1 MLDSVRT
8 RLTLW
13 YVSVLA
19 LVLVAFSLGVYF
31 LLTRSL
37 YERLDGGLRATLDAM
52 VVSLEREIAEP
63 ESPKQAAV
71 STVEELFYPHQ
82 ALAVFDAEGRLMAE
96 RTSQDGY
103 RAQLPALALI
113 PGQGVYLYTAPEVKD
128 DAGIRIGVRRVK
140 VATSGPAYVI
150 AVGQSLETVTEEL
163 ELLRHVFA
171 VAVPAVLVL
180 AGLGGWFLARKS
192 LRPVVTMSD
201 RARQLGAEN
210 LDERLPVSNPRDE
223 LGRLAGAFNELL
235 ARLEA
240 SFAQQRQ
247 FMADA
252 SHELRTPLGVIQTA
266 AGVTL
271 ERERRG
277 EGDYREALKLISE
290 QARRLTRVVEDM
302 FMLARV
308 DAGRHPLHRS
318 HFYLDELLG
327 ETARAAAVLAAR
339 KGVEI
344 DMTGLPET
352 LYEGDEDLLRRM
364 VLNLLDNAI
373 KHTPAGGQVRLGL
386 RREESKYLITV
397 TDTGGGIPPEA
408 QPNIFERFYRADKA
422 RARAQAGNGSGAGL
436 GLAISRWIAEAHEGA
451 LELERSDETGSTF
464 VASLPAPNKT

>member
-31 LLTRSL
+31 LLARSL

-52 VVSLEREIAEP
+52 VVSMEREIAEP
-63 ESPKQAAV
+63 ESPQQAAV
-71 STVEELFYPHQ
+71 STVEELFYPRL
-82 ALAVFDAEGRLMAE
+82 ALAVFDTEGHLMAE
-96 RTSQDGY
+96 RPSQDGY
-103 RAQLPALALI
+103 RAQLLAPALI
-113 PGQGVYLYTAPEVKD
+113 PGQAVYLYTEPEVRNED
-128 DAGIRIGVRRVK
+128 GIRVGVQRVR
-140 VATSGPAYVI
+140 VAPSGPAYII
-150 AVGQSLETVTEEL
+150 AVGQSLETVTEQL
-163 ELLRHVFA
+163 ELLRHIFA
-171 VAVPAVLVL
+171 IAVPAVLVL
-180 AGLGGWFLARKS
+180 AGIGGWFLARKS
-192 LRPVVTMSD
+192 LAPVVAMSD

-223 LGRLAGAFNELL
+223 LGRLACAFNELL

-240 SFAQQRQ
+240 AFALQRQ

-277 EGDYREALKLISE
+277 EGEYREALKLINE

-302 FMLARV
+302 FMLARA

-318 HFYLDELLG
+318 QFYLDELLG
-327 ETARAAAVLAAR
+327 ETARAAAVLAVR

-344 DMTGLPET
+344 EMTGLPET

-373 KHTPAGGQVRLGL
+373 KHTPAGGEVRLSL
-386 RREESKYLITV
+386 RLEEAKYLITV

-436 GLAISRWIAEAHEGA
+436 GLAISRWIAEAHEGD
-451 LELERSDETGSTF
+451 LDLERSDETGSTF
-464 VASLPAPNKT
+464 VASLPARNKA